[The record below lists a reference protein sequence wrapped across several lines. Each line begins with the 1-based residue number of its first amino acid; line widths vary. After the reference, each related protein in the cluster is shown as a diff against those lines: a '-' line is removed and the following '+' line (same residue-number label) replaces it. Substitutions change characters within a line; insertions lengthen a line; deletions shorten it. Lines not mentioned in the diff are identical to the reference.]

1 MTPPGRTITRASA
14 LAVRPADP
22 ADADV
27 AAALILEPIPS
38 LIDLLHSE
46 EVAFRVARASFL
58 AERSLHS
65 YRFASVAMEGGH
77 LIGLV
82 VAVPGA
88 EFPRLRR
95 WTGLVMLWA
104 GLARARALIRA
115 GGVVD
120 RLTPPVPADS
130 VYVSS
135 LAVAPHRRSGG
146 AGTALMAHVEAEARR
161 RGIARVT
168 LDVNRDNARGRAFY
182 RRLGFLET
190 GRRISSTDERRRVAT
205 TGFLRL
211 EKRFAVTAAAA

>member
-1 MTPPGRTITRASA
+1 VTRGPA
-14 LAVRPADP
+14 LVLRPAVP
-22 ADADV
+22 GDADV
-27 AAALILEPIPS
+27 AAALILEPVPS

-46 EVAFRVARASFL
+46 EVAFQVARASFL
-58 AERSLHS
+58 AERSVHS
-65 YRFASVAMEGGH
+65 YRFATVAMEAGH
-77 LIGLV
+77 PIGLV
-82 VAVPGA
+82 VAVPGT
-88 EFPRLRR
+88 EFPRLRQ

-135 LAVAPHRRSGG
+135 LAVAPDRRGSG
-146 AGTALMAHVEAEARR
+146 AGTALIAHVEAEARR
-161 RGIARVT
+161 RGRARLA

-182 RRLGFLET
+182 QRLGFLET
-190 GRRISSTDERRRVAT
+190 GRRIASSDERRRVAT

-211 EKRFAVTAAAA
+211 EKRLAVTAAAA